1 MAVIDAQRLVGFFLA
16 DRTEAALPFEHA
28 LIVFRRNPV
37 GGFELNPARFL
48 PVTSAFLFPVFRVCQ
63 PFVQMA
69 GVVRGKRAFSVF
81 RVFRISLPAS
91 LVTRKHLRCRPEAR
105 HGLSNS
111 KYLHDA
117 RARPARLPDRSA
129 WKKLEQRPR

>member
-16 DRTEAALPFEHA
+16 DRADAALPFEHA

-37 GGFELNPARFL
+37 GGLELNPARFL
-48 PVTSAFLFPVFRVCQ
+48 PVTNAFLFPVFRVCQ

-69 GVVRGKRAFSVF
+69 GVVRGKLAFSVF
-81 RVFRISLPAS
+81 RIFRISLPAPF
-91 LVTRKHLRCRPEAR
+91 VTRKHLRCRPDAR

-111 KYLHDA
+111 RK
-117 RARPARLPDRSA
+117 RLA
-129 WKKLEQRPR
+129 